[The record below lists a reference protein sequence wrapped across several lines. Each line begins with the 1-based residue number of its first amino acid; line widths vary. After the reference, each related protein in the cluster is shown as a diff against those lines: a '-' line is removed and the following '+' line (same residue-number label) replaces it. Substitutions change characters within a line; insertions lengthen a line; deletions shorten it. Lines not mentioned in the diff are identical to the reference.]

1 MSKLMLVTGAG
12 GFIGSH
18 VTEALL
24 AAGHRVRAL
33 VPYRGSGA
41 AGWLD
46 HLPRPA
52 ELEIFRAD
60 IRDAGRVDAALAGV
74 DTVFHLAALI
84 TIPYSY
90 LAPESYLDT
99 NIRGTLHVLEAAR
112 RHETRRVLITS
123 TSEVYGTAQYVPMD
137 EAHPLSA
144 QSPYAASKIAADQMA
159 LAYHASYGLPV
170 TLVRPFNAYGPRQSP
185 RALIPS
191 LIRQL
196 LAQPAAIH
204 LGNTRPTRD
213 FTYVTDTAAGFLAI
227 ANAPAT
233 IGQTLH
239 LASGQEISVGE
250 LAQRLIDRLHPAAR
264 IETEARRQR
273 PAPSEVM
280 RLLGSSEALHALTGW
295 TPQVSLAEG
304 LDRTIAW
311 MRDPAHRAVF
321 GADSYLP

>member
-24 AAGHRVRAL
+24 AAGHQVRAL

-52 ELEIFRAD
+52 ELEVFRAD
-60 IRDAGRVDAALAGV
+60 IRDRGRVEAAMQGV

-99 NIRGTLHVLEAAR
+99 NVRGTLNVLEAAR
-112 RHETRRVLITS
+112 RLETSRVLITS

-137 EAHPLSA
+137 EQHPLSA
-144 QSPYAASKIAADQMA
+144 QSPYAASKIAADQLA
-159 LAYHASYGLPV
+159 LSFHASYGVPV

-196 LAQPAAIH
+196 LAQPEAIH

-213 FTYVTDTAAGFLAI
+213 FTYVTDTAAAFLAI
-227 ANAPAT
+227 AAEPAT

-239 LASGQEISVGE
+239 VASGLEISVGE
-250 LAQRLIDRLHPAAR
+250 LAQRLIDRLHPPAR
-264 IETEARRQR
+264 IEIETRRQR
-273 PAPSEVM
+273 PSQSEVM
-280 RLLGSSEALHALTGW
+280 RLLGSSAQLQALCGW
-295 TPQVSLAEG
+295 QSKVSLAEG

-311 MRDPAHRAVF
+311 MQNPAHRAVF
-321 GADSYLP
+321 GADRYLP